1 MIHNILVRVIFEKSS
16 PETCFSQKKNISLHY
31 TDKFYIKH
39 YLGGSWIILSF
50 PLLLGFNLKG

>member
-31 TDKFYIKH
+31 TDKFYINHKFGRELE
-39 YLGGSWIILSF
+39 Y
-50 PLLLGFNLKG
+50 PLLPFIIRI